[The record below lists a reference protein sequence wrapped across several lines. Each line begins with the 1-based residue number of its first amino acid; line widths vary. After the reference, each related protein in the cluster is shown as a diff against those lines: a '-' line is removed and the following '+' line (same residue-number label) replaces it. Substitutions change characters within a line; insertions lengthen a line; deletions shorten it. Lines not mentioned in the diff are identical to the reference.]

1 MAVLEMIEMMT
12 SIKFG
17 DAQKIFKVDFN
28 VEYISILRT
37 TPAPK
42 LLNAIIIPWKQRDPE
57 ALSKEKLQ
65 KNVLIL
71 SRKSLFYLQLRM
83 FCLFL
88 YFFSFSFLSPCPLFL
103 SSLFIYL
110 FSDWVGRK
118 KHCFGRELFLSC
130 SLFMVILI
138 HHDKLN

>member
-12 SIKFG
+12 SIKFR
-17 DAQKIFKVDFN
+17 DAQKIFKVDLN
-28 VEYISILRT
+28 VEYTSILRT

-42 LLNAIIIPWKQRDPE
+42 LLNAFLGNRGDPE

-71 SRKSLFYLQLRM
+71 SRKSLFCLQLRM

-110 FSDWVGRK
+110 FLDWMSRK
-118 KHCFGRELFLSC
+118 KHYFGRELFLSC